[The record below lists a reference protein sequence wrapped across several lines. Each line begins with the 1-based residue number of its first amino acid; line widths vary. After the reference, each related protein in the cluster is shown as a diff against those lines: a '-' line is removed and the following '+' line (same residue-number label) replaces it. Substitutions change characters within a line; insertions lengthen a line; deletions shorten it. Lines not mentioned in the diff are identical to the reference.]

1 MEYWLFVF
9 KSESDAVRPALTKTT
24 GFVCL
29 FALVLLS
36 RLPFLDAGYGV
47 SPDAWRVARV
57 AREISASGEYAVSRF
72 PGYPLQEIICS
83 VFWRGGPSALN
94 GLSAFF
100 SAIAA
105 TVFAA
110 IIRKL
115 GCPDWFLAGLAVAM
129 TPIFFVSS
137 VSSKDYI
144 WALAFVL
151 LSVLCALNGRAFSA
165 GVFLGVA
172 TGCRLTSL
180 AMTLPIALI
189 LSGAT
194 LYPWRTIIKFAT
206 AAGVVALLAFI
217 PVWQRYGVSFLT
229 FYGNHVRPSWPM
241 ILTRSTVELWGALGL
256 LALGIAAAGAWLTRK
271 QPHLTNWRVVAS
283 LLLMVAIYIAA
294 YLRLP
299 DQAGYLLP
307 IVPAILLLVY
317 LFTPRRFLQTAL
329 CCLLITPFIELTAV
343 GLRPGAILADHQQR
357 LQNLANIRAIL
368 NIAENAPGS
377 NVFVVGASE
386 PQIAV
391 LAPHLQRGRNHYV
404 DIMTAS
410 EAKAAV
416 ENGQSLYYL
425 PTMRRFN
432 YSVNGVDLAQYGAR
446 DMRSLLNPF
455 KIAPQIEP

>member
-1 MEYWLFVF
+1 M
-9 KSESDAVRPALTKTT
+9 SESDAVHPALTKTT
-24 GFVCL
+24 GFALL

-57 AREISASGEYAVSRF
+57 AREMSATGEYAVSRF
-72 PGYPLQEIICS
+72 PGYPFHEIICS

-105 TVFAA
+105 TAFAA
-110 IIRKL
+110 ITRKL
-115 GCPDWFLAGLAVAM
+115 GCRDWFLAGLAVAM

-151 LSVLCALNGRAFSA
+151 LSVFFALNGRAFSA

-172 TGCRLTSL
+172 AGCRLTSL
-180 AMTLPIALI
+180 AMILPIALI
-189 LSGAT
+189 LSGT
-194 LYPWRTIIKFAT
+194 KLCPWRTIIKFAI
-206 AAGVVALLAFI
+206 AAGAVALLAFV

-229 FYGNHVRPSWPM
+229 FYANHARPTWPL
-241 ILTRSTVELWGALGL
+241 ILMRSTVELWGALGL
-256 LALGIAAAGAWLTRK
+256 VALGIAAAGAWLTRK
-271 QPHLTNWRVVAS
+271 QPRLTNYRIVAS
-283 LLLMVAIYIAA
+283 LLLIVAIYIAA

-307 IVPAILLLVY
+307 IVPAILLLVC
-317 LFTPRRFLQTAL
+317 LFTSRRFLQTAL
-329 CCLLITPFIELTAV
+329 CCLLIAPFVELAPV
-343 GLRPGAILADHQQR
+343 GLRPGAILADHQR
-357 LQNLANIRAIL
+357 RVQNLANIRAIL
-368 NIAENAPGS
+368 KVGESAPGS

-391 LAPHLQRGRNHYV
+391 LAPHLQKGRNHYV
-404 DIMTAS
+404 YTMTAS

-425 PTMRRFN
+425 PTVRRFN

-446 DMRSLLNPF
+446 DMRSLLDPF
-455 KIAPQIEP
+455 KTTLQLEP

>member
-1 MEYWLFVF
+1 
-9 KSESDAVRPALTKTT
+9 VRPALTKTT

-57 AREISASGEYAVSRF
+57 AREMSATGEYAVSRF
-72 PGYPLQEIICS
+72 PGYPLHEIVCS

-94 GLSAFF
+94 GLSAFL

-105 TVFAA
+105 TAFAA
-110 IIRKL
+110 ITCKL
-115 GCPDWFLAGLAVAM
+115 GCRDWFLAGLAVAM

-151 LSVLCALNGRAFSA
+151 LSLLCALNGRAFSA

-206 AAGVVALLAFI
+206 AAGVVALLAFV

-229 FYGNHVRPSWPM
+229 FYLNHARPSWPV

-271 QPHLTNWRVVAS
+271 QPRLTNWRVVAS
-283 LLLMVAIYIAA
+283 LLLMVAIYTAA

-307 IVPAILLLVY
+307 IVPAILLLVC

-329 CCLLITPFIELTAV
+329 CCLLIAPFIELAPV
-343 GLRPGAILADHQQR
+343 GLRPGAILADHHQR
-357 LQNLANIRAIL
+357 LQNLADIRAIL
-368 NIAENAPGS
+368 KVGESAPGS

-391 LAPHLQRGRNHYV
+391 LAPHLQKGRNHYV
-404 DIMTAS
+404 YTMTAC

-425 PTMRRFN
+425 PTVRRFN

-446 DMRSLLNPF
+446 DMRSLFDPF
-455 KIAPQIEP
+455 KTTLQLEP

>member
-1 MEYWLFVF
+1 M
-9 KSESDAVRPALTKTT
+9 SESDAVHPALTKTT
-24 GFVCL
+24 GFALL

-57 AREISASGEYAVSRF
+57 AREMSATGEYAVSRF
-72 PGYPLQEIICS
+72 PGYPLHEIICS
-83 VFWRGGPSALN
+83 VFWRGGPSVLN

-105 TVFAA
+105 TAFAA
-110 IIRKL
+110 ITRKL
-115 GCPDWFLAGLAVAM
+115 GCRDWFLAGLAVAM

-151 LSVLCALNGRAFSA
+151 LSVFFALNGRAFSA

-172 TGCRLTSL
+172 AGCRLTSL
-180 AMTLPIALI
+180 AMILPIALI
-189 LSGAT
+189 LSGAK
-194 LYPWRTIIKFAT
+194 LCPWRTIIKFAI
-206 AAGVVALLAFI
+206 AAGAVALLAFV

-229 FYGNHVRPSWPM
+229 FYANHARPTWPL
-241 ILTRSTVELWGALGL
+241 ILMRSTVELWGALGL
-256 LALGIAAAGAWLTRK
+256 VALGIAAAGAWLTRK
-271 QPHLTNWRVVAS
+271 QPRLTNYRIVAS
-283 LLLMVAIYIAA
+283 LLLIVAIYIAA

-307 IVPAILLLVY
+307 IVPAILLLVC

-329 CCLLITPFIELTAV
+329 CCLLIAPFVELAPV
-343 GLRPGAILADHQQR
+343 GLRPGAILADHQRR

-368 NIAENAPGS
+368 KVGESAPGS

-391 LAPHLQRGRNHYV
+391 LAPHLQKGRNHYV
-404 DIMTAS
+404 YTMTAS

-425 PTMRRFN
+425 PTVRRFN

-446 DMRSLLNPF
+446 DMRSLFDPF
-455 KIAPQIEP
+455 KTTLQLEP